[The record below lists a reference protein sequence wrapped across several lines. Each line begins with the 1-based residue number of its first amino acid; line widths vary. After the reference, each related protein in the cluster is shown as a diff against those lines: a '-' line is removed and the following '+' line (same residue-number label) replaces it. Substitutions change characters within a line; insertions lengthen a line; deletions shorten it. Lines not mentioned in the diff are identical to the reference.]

1 MPTKKGGGGR
11 PGGSAEPP
19 LPDRRLM
26 EQQMSA
32 ITRLLA
38 EREFASIED
47 ANAYLREALVAGTVP
62 TPAPATP
69 LEKAQEVIY
78 QAFAARGKR
87 RLDLARRALTI
98 SPDVADAYVL
108 LAEAAPTPEE
118 ARRLYEQGVQ
128 AGERALGPEAFAEE
142 VGHFWGIVETRPY
155 MRARQGLAEVVW
167 HLGERQTAI
176 THLQDMLRLNPGDN
190 QGVRYTL
197 ASWLLT
203 VGDDAALEHLLARY
217 PDDAGAH
224 WAYTRALL
232 MFRCQGPSAA
242 ADRALRQALRA
253 NPYVPAYLLGVKPF
267 PAQPPDHYGIGDDN
281 EAVIYLAEAAEGW
294 LETPAV
300 PEWLAAALKR
310 LGPSSS
316 SPKPRRPR
324 RT

>member
-1 MPTKKGGGGR
+1 MPTRKGGQRRASG
-11 PGGSAEPP
+11 PTEPS

-38 EREFASIED
+38 ERDFASIEE
-47 ANAYLREALVAGTVP
+47 ANAYLREALVEGHLP

-69 LEKAQEVIY
+69 LEEAQEVIY
-78 QAFAARGKR
+78 QALEATGKR
-87 RLDLARRALTI
+87 RLDLARKALTI
-98 SPDVADAYVL
+98 SPDCADAYVL
-108 LAEAAPTPEE
+108 LAAAATTPAA

-128 AGERALGPEAFAEE
+128 AGERALGPETFTADS
-142 VGHFWGIVETRPY
+142 GHFWGIVETRPY
-155 MRARQGLAEVVW
+155 MRARQGLAEVLW
-167 HLGERQTAI
+167 HLGEREAAI
-176 THLQDMLRLNPGDN
+176 AHLQDMRRLNPGDN
-190 QGVRYTL
+190 QGLRYAL

-203 VGDDAALEHLLARY
+203 VGDDAALERLLAAY
-217 PDDAGAH
+217 PDEAGAH

-232 MFRCQGPSAA
+232 TFRRQGSGVT

-253 NPYVPAYLLGVKPF
+253 NPHVPAYLLGAKPF

-294 LETPAV
+294 LETPEA

-310 LGPSSS
+310 LRPSSS
-316 SPKPRRPR
+316 ASKPRRSR

>member
-1 MPTKKGGGGR
+1 MPTRKGGQRRASG
-11 PGGSAEPP
+11 PTEPS

-38 EREFASIED
+38 ERDFASIEE
-47 ANAYLREALVAGTVP
+47 ANAYLREALVEGHLP

-69 LEKAQEVIY
+69 LEEAQEVIY
-78 QAFAARGKR
+78 QALEATGKR
-87 RLDLARRALTI
+87 RLDLARKALTI
-98 SPDVADAYVL
+98 SPDCADAYVL
-108 LAEAAPTPEE
+108 LAEAATTPAA

-128 AGERALGPEAFAEE
+128 AGERALGPEAFTADS
-142 VGHFWGIVETRPY
+142 GHFWGIVETRPY
-155 MRARQGLAEVVW
+155 MRARQGLAEVLW
-167 HLGERQTAI
+167 HLGEREAAI
-176 THLQDMLRLNPGDN
+176 AHLQDMLRLNPGDN
-190 QGVRYTL
+190 QGLRYAL

-203 VGDDAALEHLLARY
+203 VGDDAALERLLAAY
-217 PDDAGAH
+217 PDEAGTH

-232 MFRCQGPSAA
+232 TFRRQGSGVT

-253 NPYVPAYLLGVKPF
+253 NPHVPAYLLGAKPF

-294 LETPAV
+294 LETPEA

-310 LGPSSS
+310 LRPSSS
-316 SPKPRRPR
+316 ASKPRRSR

>member
-1 MPTKKGGGGR
+1 MPTRKSGRGDTGR
-11 PGGSAEPP
+11 PTEPP
-19 LPDRRLM
+19 LPDRRVM

-38 EREFASIED
+38 EREFASIEE
-47 ANAYLREALVAGTVP
+47 ANAYLREALVEGTVP

-69 LEKAQEVIY
+69 LEEAQEVIY
-78 QAFAARGKR
+78 QALEAHGKR
-87 RLDLARRALTI
+87 RLDLARHALTI

-108 LAEAAPTPEE
+108 LAEAATAPEE

-128 AGERALGPEAFAEE
+128 AGERALGPDAFTED

-155 MRARQGLAEVVW
+155 MRARQGLAEVLW
-167 HLGERQTAI
+167 HLGERPAAI
-176 THLQDMLRLNPGDN
+176 AHLQDMLRLNPGDN
-190 QGVRYTL
+190 QGLRYTL

-203 VGDDAALEHLLARY
+203 VGDDAALERLLAAY
-217 PDDAGAH
+217 PDEASAH

-232 MFRCQGPSAA
+232 TFRRQGPGTA
-242 ADRALRQALRA
+242 ADQDLRRALRA
-253 NPYVPAYLLGVKPF
+253 NPHVPAYLLGMKPF
-267 PAQPPDHYGIGDDN
+267 PAQLPDHYGIGDDN

-294 LETPAV
+294 LGTPEA

-310 LGPSSS
+310 LRPSSS
-316 SPKPRRPR
+316 TPKPRRPR